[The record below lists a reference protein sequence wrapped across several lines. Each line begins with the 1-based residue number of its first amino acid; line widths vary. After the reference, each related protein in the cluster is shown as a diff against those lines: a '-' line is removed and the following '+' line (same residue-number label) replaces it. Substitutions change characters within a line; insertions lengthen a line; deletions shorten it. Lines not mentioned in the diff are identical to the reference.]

1 MEVDYFGDQPKGTQ
15 RRRVMPT
22 SEEQQLLQLLAKEWK
37 HSGPPGI
44 MDISDIIAALGQ
56 APSATM
62 QALKSLYQ
70 IGMVDMNTLKT
81 SAFLTPEGHSA
92 AYEDAELRS
101 TNKDKNI

>member
-1 MEVDYFGDQPKGTQ
+1 
-15 RRRVMPT
+15 MPT
-22 SEEQQLLQLLAKEWK
+22 SEEQQILRLLAKEWD

-44 MDISDIIAALGQ
+44 MDVSDIVASLGQ

-70 IGMVDMNTLKT
+70 IGMVDMNVLKT
-81 SAFLTPEGHSA
+81 SAFLTPEGHAA

-101 TNKDKNI
+101 SNENKNI